1 MANIINEL
9 EVVLEPPATQP
20 KGGASKAPPPK
31 PQVNPHDLLTI
42 CDREERNRLRT
53 VAH

>member
-9 EVVLEPPATQP
+9 EVVLEPPAIQP
-20 KGGASKAPPPK
+20 KGGGKAPSPK

-42 CDREERNRLRT
+42 RDREERNRLRT